1 MTPETL
7 QHLRKQRMLTREE
20 LAKELGCSASAIVHW
35 EGGARDIPDWVAEK
49 MYRTLPIEFTIDEL
63 AELYEIAKDLGI
75 GLHQLFAQAV
85 RPLIADRIAKRQN
98 IIPIDLDPIG
108 PRENVNYKEPSKK
121 RPTGYTGG
129 GGGHDLSQVSEEKKE
144 D

>member
-7 QHLRKQRMLTREE
+7 QHLRKQRLLTREE
-20 LAKELGCSASAIVHW
+20 LATQLGCSASAIVQW
-35 EGGARDIPDWVAEK
+35 EGGTRSIPDWVAEK

-85 RPLIADRIAKRQN
+85 RPLIADRIAKRQSAA
-98 IIPIDLDPIG
+98 ILDQEPIG
-108 PRENVNYKEPSKK
+108 PREPVSYKEPSKK
-121 RPTGYTGG
+121 RPSGYTGG
-129 GGGHDLSQVSEEKKE
+129 GGSHDLSQVAEEKKE